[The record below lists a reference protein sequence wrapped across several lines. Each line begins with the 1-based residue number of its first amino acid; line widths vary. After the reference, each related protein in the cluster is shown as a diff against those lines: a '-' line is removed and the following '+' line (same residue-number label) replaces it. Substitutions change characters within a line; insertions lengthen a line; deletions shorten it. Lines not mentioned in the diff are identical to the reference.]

1 MRRHA
6 VGLLALCCVGLCVAC
21 LWAES
26 AGDKAAIAK
35 TAEREKVIAGIEKLG
50 ISTPPEDALFLRILV
65 QTRNAQRGIEVGS
78 AAGFGA
84 VNMGIGFE
92 RTGGHLYTIDISPKM
107 VARCRANVAKAG
119 LSKTVTVIEGD
130 ALKVLPKLEGTYD
143 FVFIDAVKRDYF
155 KYFKAVEDKLKP
167 GAVVVGHNAVHSAN
181 AMKDF
186 LDYMKK
192 SPDWEMV
199 IVRACMPR
207 RDGMAVCYK
216 IR

>member
-1 MRRHA
+1 MRRRT
-6 VGLLALCCVGLCVAC
+6 VELPALCCVVLCVAC

-35 TAEREKVIAGIEKLG
+35 TAEREKVIAGIEKLY

-107 VARCRANVAKAG
+107 VAKCRANVAKAG

-130 ALKVLPKLEGTYD
+130 ALKVLPKLEGKYD
-143 FVFIDAVKRDYF
+143 FVFIDALKRDYF
-155 KYFKAVEDKLKP
+155 KYFKAVENKLKP
-167 GAVVVGHNAVHSAN
+167 GAVVVGHNAVRSAN

-186 LDYMKK
+186 LDYMKN
-192 SPDWEMV
+192 SPDWEIV
-199 IVRACMPR
+199 IVRACMSR
-207 RDGMAVCYK
+207 KDGMAVCYK

>member
-6 VGLLALCCVGLCVAC
+6 VGLPALCCVALCAAC

-35 TAEREKVIAGIEKLG
+35 TAEREKIIAGIEKIY

-65 QTRNAQRGIEVGS
+65 QTRKAQRGIEIGS
-78 AAGFGA
+78 AVGFGA

-107 VARCRANVAKAG
+107 VAKCRANIAKAG

-130 ALKVLPKLEGTYD
+130 ALKVLPKMEGTYD
-143 FVFIDAVKRDYF
+143 FVFIDALKSDYF

-167 GAVVVGHNAVHSAN
+167 GAVVVGHNAVHYAN

-186 LDYMKK
+186 LDYMKN

-207 RDGMAVCYK
+207 KDGMAVCYK